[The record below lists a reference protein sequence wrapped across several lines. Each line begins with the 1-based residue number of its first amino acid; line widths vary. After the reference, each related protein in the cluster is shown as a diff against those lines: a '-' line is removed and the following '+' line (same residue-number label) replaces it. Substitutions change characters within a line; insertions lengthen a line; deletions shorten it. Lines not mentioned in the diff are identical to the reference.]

1 MVAVRT
7 QWATINANGVPRVLK
22 AVYENDAIPVLG
34 MEATLQLVIPINQCI
49 AEPTYALVLKKQGSR
64 AQLVGELEQLKLHR
78 NVHHAVEV
86 EQRHV
91 QIVLVQEQNHVLL
104 AMVKELQQI
113 QIIVVI
119 LVGLPT
125 ILVRIMEKM

>member
-91 QIVLVQEQNHVLL
+91 QIFLVQEQ
-104 AMVKELQQI
+104 MVKELQQI